1 PHPTFF
7 VRKEVYEKYGAFNLD
22 FKSSSDYEILL
33 RFMFLNKIKV
43 KYLPGI
49 LVHMRAGGYSNR
61 SIWNRIA
68 AHKEDYKAWRSNGI
82 TPKWYTIAMKPL
94 RKLHQF
100 VSV

>member
-1 PHPTFF
+1 MSSAHALVARTDLIGQSRGMIMI
-7 VRKEVYEKYGAFNLD
+7 V
-22 FKSSSDYEILL
+22 SSDYEILL

-94 RKLHQF
+94 RKLW
-100 VSV
+100 